1 MVVGLDYA
9 NPYVNP
15 YREFQRW
22 KHHPA
27 VAEHLEGG
35 QCISYGARVLNEGG
49 YHAIPKLTMPGAALI
64 GCSPGFL
71 NAVKIKVKKC
81 EDIDPVTAFVSISI
95 DSVFY
100 YVW

>member
-15 YREFQRW
+15 YKEFQRW

-27 VAEHLEGG
+27 VSEHLEGG
-35 QCISYGARVLNEGG
+35 ECISYGARVLNEGG

-71 NAVKIKVKKC
+71 NAVKIKVRKEVSRREEKRQDKSY
-81 EDIDPVTAFVSISI
+81 EVAFSPRT
-95 DSVFY
+95 
-100 YVW
+100 